1 MINLT
6 HSEKRKEKKRKE
18 ENRERERERVEREG
32 VRGKKSGSK
41 NIAID
46 EVRFCGTIVSQDAGE
61 HES

>member
-18 ENRERERERVEREG
+18 ENRERERVEREG